1 MFHRD
6 PILIRAPLGRIY
18 SFTRYYRGDDF
29 FDGPRLAFPH
39 DRGYARERLLAL
51 TRHLGDDPF
60 NYRLLDVW
68 QLVFQKPWT
77 RPASLHQLVIDL
89 TDKITRGE
97 LFVYLEPNLERDYRA
112 LISDGPSAGA
122 ANPDDSVPLADIPR
136 VAGPLAAKSPGWA
149 SDYASGLG
157 GTVSAMASDFASEQ
171 ADLYDNSSGWG
182 NVMYPV
188 FKPIENAG
196 RLVGNTVGLLSG
208 LSPKGMNPDVAEYW
222 SNMGEGFQALGSR
235 IADAV
240 GGDGRAAG
248 EVTPALA
255 SAIVGKKLPDGVLK
269 QFGRSVEDLSKA
281 TSQPFKNTDLTKA
294 ARALDKHAAGQRS
307 SGTFPPLTGN
317 NVARNQQAQEIVDR
331 ILNNSESEFKL
342 LGRGGLEVRSTNGQ
356 GMRFNKD
363 GSFSGFVD

>member
-157 GTVSAMASDFASEQ
+157 GTVSVMASDFSSEQ
-171 ADLYDNSSGWG
+171 TDLYDNSSGWG
-182 NVMYPV
+182 NVMYPI

-208 LSPKGMNPDVAEYW
+208 LSPKGMNPNVAEYW
-222 SNMGEGFQALGSR
+222 RSMGEGFQTLGSR
-235 IADAV
+235 IVDAV
-240 GGDGRAAG
+240 SGDGHAAG
-248 EVTPALA
+248 EITPAVA
-255 SAIVGKKLPDGVLK
+255 SIVVTKKVPGAGSRGQTGGGGKGPSADDLYDAIRAGDTDIGAIAQNTGIKPENIRKVKEHVFYNEHLLDRYV
-269 QFGRSVEDLSKA
+269 DLGEPA
-281 TSQPFKNTDLTKA
+281 V
-294 ARALDKHAAGQRS
+294 
-307 SGTFPPLTGN
+307 
-317 NVARNQQAQEIVDR
+317 VARFDSNLAQAEAT
-331 ILNNSESEFKL
+331 
-342 LGRGGLEVRSTNGQ
+342 GRRGLYQGGYDLAQARDS
-356 GMRFNKD
+356 
-363 GSFSGFVD
+363 